1 MGLTLYLARHAEAH
15 NPHGILYGRLPRVD
29 LSSSGQQQAQALAE
43 ALAVLRP
50 RAIYQSPL
58 LRARRTASVVATRH
72 PGVPLRSSRLLLEN
86 LHPYQGR
93 KHSEI
98 AELRDRVYDPEVLG
112 EEGETIDDL
121 CERLVRFVRRL
132 GRTYPSG
139 EVIAVAHADPLAA
152 LRAFLLG
159 KELVVGS
166 LRQEAPPLTGVF
178 RIEVHGPEISAPEW
192 FYRPPAPPAPT
203 NGETKGASAP
213 QPAEADPGAQPPGD
227 SAPRTAP
234 PETPPQRG

>member
-29 LSSSGQQQAQALAE
+29 LSSSGQRQAEALAE

-50 RAIYQSPL
+50 RAIFQSPL
-58 LRARRTASVVATRH
+58 LRARRTASFVAARH

-98 AELRDRVYDPEVLG
+98 AELRDRVYDPDVLG
-112 EEGETIDDL
+112 EEGETINDL

-132 GRTYPSG
+132 GREYPSG

-152 LRAFLLG
+152 LRAHLLG

-178 RIEVHGPEISAPEW
+178 RIEVHETEIGAPEW

-203 NGETKGASAP
+203 NGETEAA
-213 QPAEADPGAQPPGD
+213 QPGQPSEAEASAQPPAG
-227 SAPRTAP
+227 SPSPAALS
-234 PETPPQRG
+234 ETPSAEG